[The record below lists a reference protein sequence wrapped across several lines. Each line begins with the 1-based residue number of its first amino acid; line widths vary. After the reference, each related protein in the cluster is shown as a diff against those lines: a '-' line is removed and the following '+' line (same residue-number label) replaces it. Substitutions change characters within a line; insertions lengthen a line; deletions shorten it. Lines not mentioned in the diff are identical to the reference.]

1 MINSREKFETPW
13 PELSCCQVSKEGGRG
28 RKQEE
33 KKPWIVFRCI
43 RRYKVNREDRAFR
56 GGFPWNQTDDRWRN
70 IHKPV
75 LGGRGG
81 GEDALSTRDVT
92 RERKKT
98 RGGRGKGNFSPS
110 RRHPSFNASLHLR
123 G

>member
-81 GEDALSTRDVT
+81 GVRTRY
-92 RERKKT
+92 
-98 RGGRGKGNFSPS
+98 
-110 RRHPSFNASLHLR
+110 RHET
-123 G
+123 